1 MTLAVNIETSAA
13 DRNLLMSLFAAL
25 GFSLHR
31 ARRLREASLLM
42 MLLWLA
48 GCAGN
53 PEMQTSDMM
62 GSISEQQDLSIE
74 RVLVMNHAR
83 DALGTPYRYG
93 GTTPAGLDCSGLT
106 QTSLL
111 AAGIEIPRTSQQQFD
126 ALERIDRARPG
137 DLMFFGSG
145 NRVSHVGIYMGNNQM
160 IHAPG
165 SGRQVS
171 IAQLGNRYWRT
182 HYRGAAAPAP

>member
-1 MTLAVNIETSAA
+1 
-13 DRNLLMSLFAAL
+13 MSLLAAL
-25 GFSLHR
+25 RLPLPSR
-31 ARRLREASLLM
+31 QRLRGVPVLLT
-42 MLLWLA
+42 LLWLA

-62 GSISEQQDLSIE
+62 GPISEQQDLSIE
-74 RVLVMNHAR
+74 RVLVMNYAR

-93 GTTPAGLDCSGLT
+93 GTTPAGMDCSGLT
-106 QTSLL
+106 QASLL

-126 ALERIDRARPG
+126 GLEHIERARPG

-165 SGRQVS
+165 SGRQVTL
-171 IAQLGNRYWRT
+171 AGLDKRYWRS

>member
-1 MTLAVNIETSAA
+1 
-13 DRNLLMSLFAAL
+13 MSLFAAS
-25 GFSLHR
+25 SLPLR
-31 ARRLREASLLM
+31 PARRLREIFLLM
-42 MLLWLA
+42 TLLWLA

-53 PEMQTSDMM
+53 PEMQTSDM
-62 GSISEQQDLSIE
+62 GPISEQQDLSIE

-93 GTTPAGLDCSGLT
+93 GTTPSGLDCSGLT

-171 IAQLGNRYWRT
+171 IAQLGNRYWRS

>member
-1 MTLAVNIETSAA
+1 
-13 DRNLLMSLFAAL
+13 MSLLAAFRL
-25 GFSLHR
+25 SLPSR
-31 ARRLREASLLM
+31 QRLRGVSLLVSV
-42 MLLWLA
+42 LWLA

-53 PEMQTSDMM
+53 PEMQTSDMV

-93 GTTPAGLDCSGLT
+93 GTTPAGMDCSGLT
-106 QTSLL
+106 QASFL

-126 ALERIDRARPG
+126 GLEHIERARPG

-165 SGRQVS
+165 SGRQVTLAS
-171 IAQLGNRYWRT
+171 LDKRYWRS

>member
-1 MTLAVNIETSAA
+1 
-13 DRNLLMSLFAAL
+13 MSLPAAFRL
-25 GFSLHR
+25 PR
-31 ARRLREASLLM
+31 RPIRRLREVSLLIS
-42 MLLWLA
+42 LLWLA

-62 GSISEQQDLSIE
+62 GPISEQQDLSIE
-74 RVLVMNHAR
+74 RVLVMNYAR
-83 DALGTPYRYG
+83 DALGIPYRYG
-93 GTTPAGLDCSGLT
+93 GTTPAGMDCSGLT
-106 QTSLL
+106 QASFL

-126 ALERIDRARPG
+126 GLEHIERARPG

-165 SGRQVS
+165 SGRHVT
-171 IAQLGNRYWRT
+171 IASLDKRYWRS

>member
-1 MTLAVNIETSAA
+1 MLLSAA
-13 DRNLLMSLFAAL
+13 LPRP
-25 GFSLHR
+25 R
-31 ARRLREASLLM
+31 VPTRCLRDASVLIT
-42 MLLWLA
+42 LLWLA
-48 GCAGN
+48 GCAGT
-53 PEMQTSDMM
+53 PDMQTSDMA
-62 GSISEQQDLSIE
+62 GPISEQQDLSIE

-83 DALGTPYRYG
+83 DALGTPYKYG
-93 GTTPAGLDCSGLT
+93 GTTPAGMDCSGLT
-106 QTSLL
+106 QASLM

-126 ALERIDRARPG
+126 ALEHIDRARPG

-145 NRVSHVGIYMGNNQM
+145 GSVSHVGIYMGNNRM

-171 IAQLGNRYWRT
+171 MATLDNRYWRS